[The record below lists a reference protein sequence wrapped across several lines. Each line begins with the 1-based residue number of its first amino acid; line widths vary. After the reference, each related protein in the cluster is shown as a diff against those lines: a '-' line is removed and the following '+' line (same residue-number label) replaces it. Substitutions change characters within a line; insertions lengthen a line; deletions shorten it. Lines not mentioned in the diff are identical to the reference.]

1 MWLRLRWRFTA
12 KANKKRFGS
21 AEQEKIMRYG
31 YVIEKTTTGFSAY
44 VPDLPGC
51 IATGKT
57 KELVRQRIQE
67 VVEIHLKSMLEDGD
81 PIREPTSQCE
91 YLDVQLAS

>member
-1 MWLRLRWRFTA
+1 
-12 KANKKRFGS
+12 
-21 AEQEKIMRYG
+21 MRDG
-31 YVIEKTTTGFSAY
+31 YVMEKSKTGFSAY

-57 KELVRQRIQE
+57 KEQVRRRLQE
-67 VVEIHLKSMLEDGD
+67 AVEIHLQSMLEDGD
-81 PIREPTSQCE
+81 RIPEPTSRCE